1 MLQPRHGCGPGAS
14 VCQGCGWKKREKKKR
29 KEGRQKKKKEGGKK
43 ERREQGQ
50 REGGRNTLQMFVLI
64 DQMLF

>member
-1 MLQPRHGCGPGAS
+1 MGVAQELLYAKGVAG
-14 VCQGCGWKKREKKKR
+14 KRGKKKKKGR
-29 KEGRQKKKKEGGKK
+29 KEDKRKKKEGGKK